1 MSCNMSR
8 NFRVLLL
15 VLSVVMYSL
24 IAFAQEPEEKE
35 EREAAA
41 ALQKASAKS
50 TATSETPAVEEE
62 LLQGQRGGG
71 QQRPGAGAP
80 GDDAPAEGGAGR
92 GALLNGLRW
101 RSIGPAFVSGRISTV
116 AVNPKNKSQWFVGAA
131 SGGVWRTDNAG
142 VTFAPVFDAQGSYS
156 IGYVAIDPHDTNT
169 VWVGTGENNAQRSV
183 SYGDGIYR
191 SDDGGRTWKNMGL
204 KRSEH
209 IARILI
215 DPRDSKTVY
224 VAAQGPLWG
233 PGGDRGLYKTT
244 DGGKTWTNILKIS
257 DNTGVTDI
265 VMDPSNPDV
274 LLASA
279 WQRRRHVYTLIDGG
293 PESALYRSTDAGATW
308 SKVAGGLPAGD
319 VGRIGLAVTPAD
331 PNVVFAIVEGSEKR
345 GGIFRSGDK
354 GVSWER
360 RNEYDTTSMYYATI
374 FLDPKNSDRLYI
386 MGVFELVSDDGGR
399 NIRQLGE
406 RSKHVDNHVIWI
418 DPDNGNHYI
427 NGCDGGLYESYDRAA
442 TWRWFANLPLGQ
454 FYDVAVDMNVPFYH
468 VYGGTQDNNSLGGP
482 ARNKSASGIVNSDW
496 YITTGGDGF
505 RSQADPEDNSTTY
518 AESQN
523 GGLVRYDK
531 KTGQRV
537 GIQPLEGKGDPVLRW
552 NWDAP
557 IIISP
562 HSHTRL
568 YFAAQKLFRSDDRG
582 DTWTA
587 ISGDLT
593 RNLDRDSLKVFD
605 KVWTPEA
612 VAKNASTEFYGN
624 ISALAES
631 PRQEGVIYAGTD
643 DGLIQVTQDG
653 GKTWNKYEKFPGVG
667 ENYYVARLVASR
679 FDANTVY
686 AAFDGHKYAD
696 FKPYLFKST
705 DAGKSWT
712 NISANLPDNGYVHGI
727 AEDIVDPNLI
737 FCGTEFGAWFSSDGG
752 TRWQKLGSG
761 LPTIAVH
768 DMLVHPKTGD
778 LVIATFGRS
787 FYVLDDISPL
797 RSLKRET
804 MSAEATLFPVKDALM
819 YIETS
824 PLGGRGK
831 AFQGESYYEADN
843 PPYGATFTYFLRE
856 KLKSLK
862 EIRQDKEKAAAK
874 DNNGDPYPK
883 LKYPTAEELRA
894 EAEQEPPAVWFTI
907 TDAQG
912 NVVRRLPA
920 SNNPGLSRTTW
931 NLRYPA
937 TTLPPPRPAGGGGE
951 TDLAELFGFGP
962 SGNLVI
968 PGDYSVRL
976 SKKVNGTWTDL
987 STPQKFRIVTE
998 GQDKADP
1005 TAIAELHDFLA
1016 KASKLNR
1023 AVSGAVAHANEL
1035 KTQVDAIRRALR
1047 ETTADTNAMI
1057 ARGDALDKQLADL
1070 LVALRGDQVAS
1081 ARQDPEHTSIS
1092 GRIGSVLG
1100 DHRTSLQRPT
1110 RSAQADYALT
1120 ASLFTDALAELRK
1133 ISEAANQLGKD
1144 AEKAGAPWTPGRMP
1158 EWSDK

>member
-1 MSCNMSR
+1 MPR
-8 NFRVLLL
+8 TLRVLICL
-15 VLSVVMYSL
+15 LSVAMFSL
-24 IAFAQEPEEKE
+24 LAFAQDPDEKE
-35 EREAAA
+35 EREALAA
-41 ALQKASAKS
+41 IQRATEKNV
-50 TATSETPAVEEE
+50 ATSETPANMEE
-62 LLQGQRGGG
+62 LQRG
-71 QQRPGAGAP
+71 QNRPGGVAG
-80 GDDAPAEGGAGR
+80 GDEASGEGR
-92 GALLNGLRW
+92 GGPQLNGLRW
-101 RSIGPAFVSGRISTV
+101 RSIGPAFVSGRIATL
-116 AVNPKNKSQWFVGAA
+116 AVNPKNHSQWFVGAA
-131 SGGVWRTDNAG
+131 SGGVWKTDNAG
-142 VTFAPVFDAQGSYS
+142 ITFTPVFDTQGSYS
-156 IGYVAIDPHDTNT
+156 IGFVTIDPKDTNT

-183 SYGDGIYR
+183 SYGDGVYR

-204 KRSEH
+204 KKSEH

-215 DPRDSKTVY
+215 DPRDSKVVY

-233 PGGDRGLYKTT
+233 PGGDRGLYKTI

-257 DNTGVTDI
+257 DNTGVTDV

-308 SKVAGGLPAGD
+308 NKVTGGLPTGD

-331 PNVVFAIVEGSEKR
+331 PNVVFAIIEGSEKK

-374 FLDPKNSDRLYI
+374 FLDPKNADRLYV
-386 MGVFELVSDDGGR
+386 MGLLELVSDDGGR
-399 NIRQLGE
+399 NLRSLGE
-406 RSKHVDNHVIWI
+406 RSKHVDNHILWI

-482 ARNKSASGIVNSDW
+482 ARNKSQSGIVNSDW

-505 RSQADPEDNSTTY
+505 RSQADPEDNNTTY

-537 GIQPLEGKGDPVLRW
+537 GIQPQDGPKEILRW

-582 DTWTA
+582 DSWTA

-612 VAKNASTEFYGN
+612 VAKNASTELYGN

-631 PRQEGVIYAGTD
+631 PKQEGVIYAGTD
-643 DGLIQVTQDG
+643 DGLIQVTLDG

-686 AAFDGHKYAD
+686 AGFDGHKYAD

-705 DAGKSWT
+705 DAGKTWT
-712 NISANLPDNGYVHGI
+712 NISANLPENGYIHGI
-727 AEDIVDPNLI
+727 AEDTVDPNLL
-737 FCGTEFGAWFSSDGG
+737 FCGTEFGAWFSNDGG
-752 TRWQKLGSG
+752 GRWQKLGSG

-768 DMLVHPKTGD
+768 DMLVHPKTND

-797 RSLKRET
+797 RSVKRET
-804 MSAEATLFPVKDALM
+804 LSAEATLFPVKDALM
-819 YIETS
+819 YIESS

-843 PPYGATFTYFLRE
+843 PPYGATFSYYLKE
-856 KLKSLK
+856 KYKSLK
-862 EIRQDKEKAAAK
+862 EVRQDKEKAAAK
-874 DNNGDPYPK
+874 DNNGDAYPK
-883 LKYPTAEELRA
+883 LKYPTPEELRA
-894 EAEQEPPAVWFTI
+894 EAEQEPPSVWFTI

-912 NVVRRLPA
+912 TVVRRLPA
-920 SNNPGLSRTTW
+920 SNAPGLSRTTW

-951 TDLAELFGFGP
+951 PDLAEIFGFGP

-968 PGDYSVRL
+968 PGDYTVTL
-976 SKKVNGTWTDL
+976 SKKVDGKWSDL
-987 STPQKFRIVTE
+987 SAPQKFHIVTE

-1005 TAIAELHDFLA
+1005 AAIAELHDFLSKVA
-1016 KASKLNR
+1016 KLNR
-1023 AVSGAVAHANEL
+1023 AVSGAVSYTNEL
-1035 KTQVDAIRRALR
+1035 KSQVDAIRRALR
-1047 ETTADTNAMI
+1047 ETTADTNSLI
-1057 ARGDALDKQLADL
+1057 ARGDALNKQLADL
-1070 LVALRGDQVAS
+1070 LVTLRGDEAAA
-1081 ARQDPEHTSIS
+1081 ARQDPDYQSIS
-1092 GRIGSVLG
+1092 GRVGSILG

-1110 RSAQADYALT
+1110 KSGQSDYTL
-1120 ASLFTDALAELRK
+1120 ASTQFSDALAELRK
-1133 ISEAANQLGKD
+1133 IADAANQLGKD
-1144 AEKAGAPWTPGRMP
+1144 AERAGAPWTPGRMP